1 MKNIKLYFLLIII
14 TAVLNSCKEYV
25 ENIDP
30 LVNAIDDSEL
40 NNESQIPFL
49 IKGVET
55 RFAYALAQTDVC
67 AAGLSDAFIF
77 DDNVPNATYP
87 AFAEIDA
94 GEIQLDN
101 NSVDAAYNSVGQF
114 RFYSDDLIRRTNSI
128 NISDSTKKNEALFTG
143 YFYGGYA
150 RFLYAA
156 YFGLNPLQ
164 GGSPIDN
171 GPFIGS
177 DEMYDLAIERF
188 KQSLNYAG
196 NDLTI
201 RTVNSVI
208 ARAYLYK
215 GDYSDAAAYALN
227 GLVNGDDPFQ
237 ALHNADQDN
246 YWWEQAGALRPQ
258 FVAAFRFKD
267 YVDSDPAEADRIKL
281 DSVTGNNNVIY
292 YYQIVYPEDSSPQ
305 NIITW
310 QENNLMR
317 AELILRGAGS
327 GDANGLINEV
337 RASHGIAPLGSAD
350 LDIIYTER
358 DKELFASGNR
368 LVDERRF
375 NRWHLQPG
383 TWEYLPV
390 TERERNA
397 NPNIR

>member
-1 MKNIKLYFLLIII
+1 MKNINLIFLLMII
-14 TAVLNSCKEYV
+14 TVALNSCKDYV

-30 LVNAIDDSEL
+30 LINAVDDSEL

-55 RFAYALAQTDVC
+55 RFAYALSQTDVC

-87 AFAEIDA
+87 SFAEIDA
-94 GEIQLDN
+94 GVIQLDN

-114 RFYSDDLIRRTNSI
+114 RFYADDLIRRTNSI
-128 NISDSTKKNEALFTG
+128 SISDSTKKNEALFTG

-164 GGSPIDN
+164 GGSPINN

-177 DEMYDLAIERF
+177 DEMYNLAIERF
-188 KQSLNYAG
+188 KKSLNYAA
-196 NDLTI
+196 NDLTV

-215 GDYSDAAAYALN
+215 GDYTDAALYAVN
-227 GLVNGDDPFQ
+227 GLINGDDPFQ

-246 YWWEQAGALRPQ
+246 FWWEQAGAFRSQ

-281 DSVTGNNNVIY
+281 DSIMGINNVVY
-292 YYQIVYPEDSSPQ
+292 YYQIVYSEDSSPQ

-317 AELILRGAGS
+317 AELNLRGAG
-327 GDANGLINEV
+327 
-337 RASHGIAPLGSAD
+337 
-350 LDIIYTER
+350 
-358 DKELFASGNR
+358 
-368 LVDERRF
+368 
-375 NRWHLQPG
+375 
-383 TWEYLPV
+383 
-390 TERERNA
+390 
-397 NPNIR
+397 